1 MKRARLL
8 DATGRAFRLNDDDEE
23 EWEEDEEVDEDEDG
37 SCSEVE
43 VEGPHFAPVFTGVL
57 KPNGE
62 PIIRHPIVIRMG
74 FHPEDRKYHCPTLDD
89 NVMDGSDRVF
99 GWVYD

>member
-8 DATGRAFRLNDDDEE
+8 DETGRFFEDDDDEWE
-23 EWEEDEEVDEDEDG
+23 DDEDVSEEDGAVSD
-37 SCSEVE
+37 VE
-43 VEGPHFAPVFTGVL
+43 VEGPHFAPVFTGVF
-57 KPNGE
+57 KPNGD
-62 PIIRHPIVIRMG
+62 PIIRHPVVMRMG

-99 GWVYD
+99 GWVYDFD